1 MIEKRKI
8 EVLEIPE
15 DVLSTALNS
24 PSVNNQKKAY
34 PSINAWALSQKNIIE
49 HYDRYK
55 MVANDNTK
63 FFIRSVSTNNT
74 SNIVQALED
83 KNSHCILAPIYF
95 DSPNQNYVD
104 DYNKILNKY
113 PHWSNKLILVHIDD
127 IEYDARIKHR
137 ENPSPKVKGSIYEI
151 VQDKIAELDKI

>member
-104 DYNKILNKY
+104 DYNKILKRDTT
-113 PHWSNKLILVHIDD
+113 SSSLLLSTKDKTGILCDFPPFKGGGVDFISV
-127 IEYDARIKHR
+127 RI
-137 ENPSPKVKGSIYEI
+137 G
-151 VQDKIAELDKI
+151 